1 MTSTATTGIRGPS
14 LVRSGARVVLIA
26 VGIALSACGHSPAP
40 AEGSA
45 VAGAQAATQVLDLL
59 VEDYYEQYLK
69 LNPLAATASGDMRFN
84 DRLPNTLSEQWLADW
99 LALEQDALARVTAID
114 PASLDA
120 QHHLTYDQFRYGR
133 EMAVAGFRFPDE
145 LLPFNQFF
153 GLPVFFGQMGAGN
166 GIQPFATVQDYDNF
180 LGRMRDFVVWS
191 DQAIANMKTG
201 MEQGVVQ
208 PKVLVE
214 RSIPQIA
221 SFLVEDPGTSIFAA
235 PVRAFPESIPA
246 ADRKRLA
253 EAYAKAIAGELLPA
267 YRRLHDFLVK
277 EYLPAARDTIAATA
291 LPNGAAWYAHQVRMH
306 TTTTLSADEIHQ
318 IGLDEVR
325 RIKGE
330 MEQVKGRLG
339 FAGDLPA
346 FFAYLR
352 TDPRFRYESPEQLV
366 DAYRALKDKVAAAI
380 PSQFNV
386 VPTSDFEVRMV
397 EPFRE
402 QSEATASYM
411 PGTPDGVRPG
421 VFYVN
426 TYELTARPN
435 YMSESIFLHE
445 AIPGHHFQISLQ
457 QEIADLPRFRRFGG
471 DTAYV
476 EGWGL
481 YAESLGRD
489 LGLYTDPYQYFGSLT
504 AEMWRAVRLVV
515 DTGMHAKGWS
525 RERAIEYMR
534 QNTALA
540 EADIVAEVER
550 YIAEPGQ
557 ALAYK
562 IGQRKI
568 RELKERAM
576 RALKDRFDVK
586 AFHAQILM
594 DGSLPLD
601 VLDAK
606 IDRWIDATAVRG
618 VAPAQAR

>member
-1 MTSTATTGIRGPS
+1 MAALLLAG
-14 LVRSGARVVLIA
+14 LM
-26 VGIALSACGHSPAP
+26 LSACGGSAPP
-40 AEGSA
+40 AEGNA
-45 VAGAQAATQVLDLL
+45 AAGARTPAQVLDAL
-59 VEDYYEQYLK
+59 VEEYYEHYLE
-69 LNPLAATASGDMRFN
+69 LNPLGATANGDMRFN
-84 DRLPNTLSEQWLADW
+84 DRLPNTLSEQWLADL
-99 LALEQDALARVTAID
+99 LALEQDALARVVAID

-120 QHHLTYDQFRYGR
+120 ERRLTYDQFRYQR
-133 EMAVAGFRFPDE
+133 ELAVAGFRFPDE

-180 LGRMRDFVVWS
+180 LSRMRGFVAWA
-191 DQAIANMKTG
+191 DQAIANMKEG

-214 RSIPQIA
+214 KSIPQIA
-221 SFLVEDPGTSIFAA
+221 SFLVDDPADSVFSA
-235 PVRAFPESIPA
+235 PVKAFPESIPA
-246 ADRKRLA
+246 GDRKRLS
-253 EAYAKAIAGELLPA
+253 EAYGKAIAGELLPA
-267 YRRLHDFLVK
+267 YRRLHDFLAK
-277 EYLPAARDTIAATA
+277 DYLPAARDTIAATA

-306 TTTTLSADEIHQ
+306 TTTTLAPDEIHQ
-318 IGLDEVR
+318 IGLDEVK
-325 RIKGE
+325 RIRAE
-330 MEQVKGRLG
+330 MEQVKARLG
-339 FAGDLPA
+339 FTGDLQA
-346 FFAYLR
+346 FFEFLR
-352 TDPRFRYESPEQLV
+352 SDPKFRFESPEQLV
-366 DAYRALKDKVAAAI
+366 DAYRALKDKLTATLPA
-380 PSQFNV
+380 QFSV
-386 VPTSDFEVRMV
+386 VPKSDFEVRAV
-397 EPFRE
+397 EAFRE

-411 PGTPDGVRPG
+411 PGTPDGARPG

-426 TYELTARPN
+426 TYDLSARPS
-435 YMSESIFLHE
+435 YMTESIFLHE
-445 AIPGHHFQISLQ
+445 AIPGHHFQLSLQ
-457 QEIADLPRFRRFGG
+457 QEKADLPRFRRFGG

-481 YAESLGRD
+481 YAESLGRE

-525 RERAIEYMR
+525 RERAIDYMR
-534 QNTALA
+534 QNTALG
-540 EADIVAEVER
+540 EADIIAEVER

-576 RALKDRFDVK
+576 HALKDRFDVK

-594 DGSLPLD
+594 DGALPLD

-606 IDRWIDATAVRG
+606 IDRWIEATARG
-618 VAPAQAR
+618 K